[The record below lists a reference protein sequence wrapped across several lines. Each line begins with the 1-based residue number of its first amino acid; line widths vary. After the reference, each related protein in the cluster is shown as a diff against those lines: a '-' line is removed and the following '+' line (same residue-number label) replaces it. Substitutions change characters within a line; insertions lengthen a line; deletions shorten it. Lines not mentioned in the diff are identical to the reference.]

1 MVREFIIAVGLE
13 NLGQKLVLPR
23 SPPPA
28 IDHPKIDLASLISY
42 GNSLE
47 LEQENVKRVQLSDSY
62 LKGSVLAGITRDER

>member
-28 IDHPKIDLASLISY
+28 IDHPEIDLTSLIFY

-47 LEQENVKRVQLSDSY
+47 VEQENVKRV
-62 LKGSVLAGITRDER
+62 